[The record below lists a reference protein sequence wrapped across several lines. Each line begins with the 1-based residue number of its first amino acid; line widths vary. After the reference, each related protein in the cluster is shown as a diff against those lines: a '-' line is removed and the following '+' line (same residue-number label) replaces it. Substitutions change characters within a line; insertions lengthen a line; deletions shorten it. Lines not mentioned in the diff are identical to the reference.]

1 LKYLRR
7 SRAGVGL
14 LPSNWSVKMV
24 LPYPVVVQNFLS
36 IDPAELDSCRLR
48 LDDTDRIYFSTMMD
62 DYLEVF
68 GALKCRGRAS
78 VFELVGQTGIT
89 RTQFCRLFP
98 DDTDRIYLSAM
109 VYDYG
114 EVFATFKGRGRA
126 LPASIG
132 LFIMFSSGSKS
143 GFDINFCR

>member
-1 LKYLRR
+1 
-7 SRAGVGL
+7 
-14 LPSNWSVKMV
+14 MV
-24 LPYPVVVQNFLS
+24 LPYPVVVQTFLS

-89 RTQFCRLFP
+89 RTQFCRLFYP
-98 DDTDRIYLSAM
+98 LTPLNSIADASFRMTPIGSTWVQWFTTTVKYLRRSRAGVVLSQLRLVYLSCFQ
-109 VYDYG
+109 VG
-114 EVFATFKGRGRA
+114 QNPGSILTFVDDGR
-126 LPASIG
+126 LQ
-132 LFIMFSSGSKS
+132 
-143 GFDINFCR
+143 